1 MGIRIH
7 CVHCETD
14 NMKSAALLA
23 LAVLATAAYAQQCDD
38 DCFCPPIL
46 CSQAPCPE
54 IACPKIECAV
64 PECPKMPEM
73 VCDEPICPTLD
84 CPIPECKQQ
93 FATGAI
99 DIPPPGAII
108 PPEYQ

>member
-1 MGIRIH
+1 MARNVTTIDFSPPIL
-7 CVHCETD
+7 CYIFYII
-14 NMKSAALLA
+14 
-23 LAVLATAAYAQQCDD
+23 AAYAQQCDD

-73 VCDEPICPTLD
+73 VCDEPICPVLD
-84 CPIPECKQQ
+84 CPIPECKREGKYM
-93 FATGAI
+93 FLNMT
-99 DIPPPGAII
+99 
-108 PPEYQ
+108 